1 MQELTLIEIVKNVFT
16 TMMNSKVFALFLF
29 EMAIILV
36 ALVFSKLMNKK
47 VVRNTSIVASLIVA
61 AFYLSNYVSTVVTFV
76 NNVSTRLI
84 EMIYFP
90 TTLEFVAVLLISLV
104 IMIVTLLN
112 KKSGKVIKV
121 INSIIPIFISFILF
135 TIIEYIN
142 KTNIPFDEFSV
153 FTEPTLTSLYQFGMS
168 VFITWIIGL
177 IVYNVDMFIINRMS
191 LKSVETPNEDTKL
204 VTVKL
209 PGDYEINVT
218 EDDEEEIELPRL
230 KGEVKGM

>member
-121 INSIIPIFISFILF
+121 INSMIPIFISFILF

-177 IVYNVDMFIINRMS
+177 IVYKVDMFIINRMS